1 MNDLTMPNP
10 TRCILWDAYVNEERG
25 PLDLD
30 GVRAYLVG
38 LDADKSLTPENA
50 EVRDLAIAALDAGE
64 LGRLVELAAGLD
76 IELEAYVEPEPE
88 TVHMCRVVEVRRAA
102 CGDLAE
108 VVTIRV
114 VPEIDAIL
122 VEDGDDR

>member
-1 MNDLTMPNP
+1 MPNP
-10 TRCILWDAYVNEERG
+10 TRWILWDVYVNEERG

-38 LDADKSLTPENA
+38 LDAVEVLTPENA
-50 EVRDLAIAALDAGE
+50 EGRDLAIAALDAGE

-76 IELEAYVEPEPE
+76 LVLEEYVEPEEPE
-88 TVHMCRVVEVRRAA
+88 IVHMCRVVEVRRADA
-102 CGDLAE
+102 CGDLVE
-108 VVTIRV
+108 VVTIGV

-122 VEDGDDR
+122 AEDGDDR

>member
-1 MNDLTMPNP
+1 MNR
-10 TRCILWDAYVNEERG
+10 TRWILWDAYVNEVRG

-38 LDADKSLTPENA
+38 LDADEGLTPENA
-50 EVRDLAIAALDAGE
+50 ERRDLAIAALDAGE

-76 IELEAYVEPEPE
+76 IELEEYVEPEEPE

-122 VEDGDDR
+122 AEDGDDR

>member
-1 MNDLTMPNP
+1 MPSNP
-10 TRCILWDAYVNEERG
+10 TRWILWDAYVNEERG

-38 LDADKSLTPENA
+38 LDADEGDTLTPEIA
-50 EVRDLAIAALDAGE
+50 EGRDLAIAALDAGE

-76 IELEAYVEPEPE
+76 IELEEYVEPEPE
-88 TVHMCRVVEVRRAA
+88 TVHMCGVVEVRRAA

-122 VEDGDDR
+122 AEDGDDR